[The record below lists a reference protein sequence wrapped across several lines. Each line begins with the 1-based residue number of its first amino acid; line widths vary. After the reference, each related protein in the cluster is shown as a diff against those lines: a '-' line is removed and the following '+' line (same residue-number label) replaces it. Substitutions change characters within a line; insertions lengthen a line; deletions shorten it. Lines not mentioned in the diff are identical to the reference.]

1 MKKLLI
7 LGGSDLQVSLIRM
20 AKKMGHYVITC
31 DFLPHNPGHLYSDE
45 YHNVS
50 TTDKEGVLQLAKE
63 KKVDGILAYASD
75 PAAPTAAWVC
85 ETLGL
90 PTNPFEA
97 VEILTRKDL
106 FRKFQRQNN
115 FIIPVAKSFENY
127 TEALLFFNSLENKAV
142 IKPVDAS
149 GSKGIYLL
157 SKGVDFE
164 DKFHLALGY
173 SKVKKII
180 IEEFIEKEG
189 FQIGGDG
196 LIIDGELI
204 FRCFGDI
211 HFSETNPFL
220 PCAVSIPSLHSDF
233 ILKKVHNEIQRL
245 LTLLNMKMGG
255 LNFDIVVNRNNEII
269 ILEIGARNGGNML
282 PELIHY
288 CTGIDMKD
296 FCIKLALNLVTP
308 KINGWEEKKY
318 FSHYVVHSK
327 VTGELQSITK
337 AEKLEKIILY
347 QNFTAKPGDI
357 VRKFANSSDR
367 LGIFL
372 IEYSNKQEMLDVIYN
387 MEDYLKIVVNN
398 G

>member
-7 LGGSDLQVSLIRM
+7 LGGSDLQVSLIKM
-20 AKKMGHYVITC
+20 AKEMGHFVITC
-31 DFLPHNPGHLYSDE
+31 DFLPHNPGHLHSDE
-45 YHNVS
+45 YYNVS

-75 PAAPTAAWVC
+75 PAAPTASWVC
-85 ETLGL
+85 ERLGL
-90 PTNPFEA
+90 PTNSFEA

-106 FRKFQRQNN
+106 FRKFQRENN
-115 FIIPVAKSFENY
+115 FIIPIAKSFENY
-127 TEALLFFNSLENKAV
+127 TEALLFLNSLENNAV

-220 PCAVSIPSLHSDF
+220 PCALSIPSLHSDF

-245 LTLLNMKMGG
+245 LTLLGMKMGG

-288 CTGIDMKD
+288 CTGIDMKE
-296 FCIKLALNLVTP
+296 FCIKLALNLDTP

-327 VTGELQSITK
+327 DNGLLKSITK
-337 AEKLEKIILY
+337 TEKIRTSILY
-347 QNFTAKPGDI
+347 ENLIIQPDKKVSRFE
-357 VRKFANSSDR
+357 NSSDR
-367 LGIFL
+367 LGIL
-372 IEYSNKQEMLDVIYN
+372 LLKYKDKEEMLNIIYN
-387 MEDYLKIVVNN
+387 MGNYYKINIQ
-398 G
+398 